1 MRASA
6 SLLLLAAL
14 GLAGC
19 KGESQGAGPPP
30 ALPPPASGITGTS
43 FNVVPCLIQVVAPGQ
58 TVAILVVPDVLTLDF
73 NRPSI
78 FPNGRSFTD
87 PVVDYTLAFLFLD
100 LTKHPITALHSLPL
114 NPPGNDKVLPAA
126 FPYIAAPHG
135 GAPAVGGGTNFDF
148 RSDPPSAF
156 VRVDRMG
163 MPAIATVVIS
173 GPKKVAYNDD
183 SPVDDATFK
192 SVPEIQATLTGLTN
206 ALADDFARAN
216 LAICATPE

>member
-1 MRASA
+1 MRRRFAWP
-6 SLLLLAAL
+6 LLAAL
-14 GLAGC
+14 ALAGC
-19 KGESQGAGPPP
+19 KSEGPTAGPPP
-30 ALPPPASGITGTS
+30 SLPPPPSGITGTS
-43 FNVVPCLIQVVAPGQ
+43 FDVVPCLIQVVAPGQ

-78 FPNGRSFTD
+78 FPHGRSFAD

-100 LTKHPITALHSLPL
+100 LTRHPITALHSLPL
-114 NPPGNDKVLPAA
+114 NPPGNDKALPSV
-126 FPYIAAPHG
+126 FPYIAEPHG
-135 GAPAVGGGTNFDF
+135 GTPPVGGGTSFDF

-173 GPKKVAYNDD
+173 GAKKVAYNDD

-192 SVPEIQATLTGLTN
+192 SVPEIQATLTGLAN

-216 LAICATPE
+216 LAICATPA